1 MRPRAVADALASST
15 AGAGRSPRPVL
26 AFLDL
31 DGCLVDSRAA
41 ISRCL
46 NVGLEAVGATPREP
60 GRLHRLIGPPLHT
73 SFETLLAEA
82 GLDSAL
88 AARSVA
94 AYREAYR
101 EVCLT
106 DTLPIPGIPEA
117 VERLRTS
124 VRLAVVTSKP
134 AAFAEPILE
143 AVGLRDAVEA
153 VHAPSLEARSESKA
167 TTLSRALSDLA
178 AGVAP
183 AATVMVGDR
192 HHDIDAGRAC
202 GTATLGVTW
211 GIGEPDELADA
222 DRIIHRPDELVEVLS
237 A

>member
-1 MRPRAVADALASST
+1 VADVRVGGGT
-15 AGAGRSPRPVL
+15 RPAVV
-26 AFLDL
+26 FLDL
-31 DGCLVDSRAA
+31 DGCLVDSRSA

-60 GRLHRLIGPPLHT
+60 ERLHRLIGPPLHV
-73 SFETLLAEA
+73 SFETLLEEA
-82 GLDSAL
+82 GHDAGL
-88 AARSVA
+88 AARCVA
-94 AYREAYR
+94 AYRDAYR

-106 DTLPIPGIPEA
+106 DTLPIPGIPAA
-117 VERLRTS
+117 VERLS
-124 VRLAVVTSKP
+124 DSLRLAVVTSKP

-143 AVGLRDAVEA
+143 AVGLREAFEA
-153 VHAPSLEARSESKA
+153 VHAPGLEVRSEPKA
-167 TTLSRALSDLA
+167 TTLSRALADCA

-183 AATVMVGDR
+183 ASTVMVGDR

-211 GIGEPDELADA
+211 GIGDADELADA
-222 DRIIHRPDELVEVLS
+222 DQLIHRPGELLEVLS

>member
-1 MRPRAVADALASST
+1 VADAVTSSH
-15 AGAGRSPRPVL
+15 GRAGRRTRPVL

-60 GRLHRLIGPPLHT
+60 ERLHRLIGPPLHT
-73 SFETLLAEA
+73 SFETLLEEV
-82 GLDSAL
+82 GLDVGL
-88 AARSVA
+88 AARCVA
-94 AYREAYR
+94 AYRDAYR

-106 DTLPIPGIPEA
+106 DTLPIPGIPAA
-117 VERLRTS
+117 VERLSTS
-124 VRLAVVTSKP
+124 LRLAVVTSKP

-143 AVGLRDAVEA
+143 AVGLREVFEA
-153 VHAPSLEARSESKA
+153 VHAPGLEARAEPKA
-167 TTLSRALSDLA
+167 ATLSRALADLA

-192 HHDIDAGRAC
+192 HHDVDAGRAC

-222 DRIIHRPDELVEVLS
+222 DRIIHRPAELVEALS